1 MLNITQKLAIKTIL
15 NDNASLTLAMTSL
28 QADDFEEGY
37 LQESFLAI
45 QKSFLDTGRVTEFTT
60 LANLYEKYPQE
71 TDEMN
76 DAMMLAWDDF
86 KQSVEKV
93 KKDTR
98 RRNAFINMQTAL
110 NRLKAGDVDPDE
122 TVLQLQQQLTDQ
134 VCRESNLGK
143 DLTNKD
149 IAEMMRENARK
160 SKEEKTR
167 NIIPTGFEILDRSM
181 GGGIDLEEIHII
193 AAESGGGKTAMI
205 YNILF
210 NIMNQGRKFC
220 LINSEMHDK
229 QVVNRWTAFLTEK
242 RNINYFYSNTEQFSD
257 DEVAEVDAGAK
268 IFEQEDTAEPLFWQV
283 SENHLDPNK
292 IKAIVQKYK
301 LLHGVEV
308 FGIDYIGN
316 MDTRVKDRR
325 EDQVLRDFMRDLKNI
340 ARESRVAFICL
351 AQLTE
356 GQTLQSSRAM
366 KDSIDSLTIIN
377 VYKDHE
383 KLDSLKA
390 LMIKNGQWGYGAD
403 QDFPFNGVLKFGKAR
418 NGEGSAQPIWYD
430 GAKFKFHDYEDT
442 MSIVAG
448 KQKSQ
453 DKNFN
458 RIMLERERR
467 EQEKRQQE
475 IEEANNVLPPYAP
488 NAVEENEY
496 PF

>member
-1 MLNITQKLAIKTIL
+1 MLNTTQKLAIKTML
-15 NDNASLTLAMTSL
+15 NDNSSLTLGMTSL
-28 QADDFEEGY
+28 KPENFDEGY
-37 LQESFLAI
+37 LQEAFLSI
-45 QKSFLDTGRVTEFTT
+45 QKSYLNSGRVTEFTT

-76 DAMMLAWDDF
+76 DAMMLSNGDF
-86 KQSVEKV
+86 EQGIEKI

-98 RRNAFINMQTAL
+98 RREAIINLQTAL
-110 NRLKAGDVDPDE
+110 NRLKVSDIDTDE
-122 TVLQLQQQLTDQ
+122 TTLNLQQQLTDQ

-167 NIIPTGFEILDRSM
+167 NIIPTGFNVLDNSM

-242 RNINYFYSNTEQFSD
+242 RNINYFYSNTEQFAD
-257 DEVAEVDAGAK
+257 DEIAEVDAGAK
-268 IFEQEDTAEPLFWQV
+268 IFEQEDNAEPLFWQV

-292 IKAIVQKYK
+292 IKAVVQKYK
-301 LLHGVEV
+301 LMYGVEV

-366 KDSIDSLTIIN
+366 KDSLDSLTIIN

-383 KLDSLKA
+383 KLESLKS
-390 LMIKNGQWGYGAD
+390 LMIKNGQWKYGED
-403 QDFPFNGVLKFGKAR
+403 QDFLFNGVLKFGKAR
-418 NGEGSAQPIWYD
+418 NGEGSAQPIYYN
-430 GAKFKFHDYEDT
+430 GAKFRFHDYNDT
-442 MSIVAG
+442 MAIVEG
-448 KQKSQ
+448 RQKNQ
-453 DKNFN
+453 EENFN
-458 RIMLERERR
+458 RIMQERKRC
-467 EQEKRQQE
+467 EQEKRQ
-475 IEEANNVLPPYAP
+475 EEANNRLLTPAF
-488 NAVEENEY
+488 NDVEENEY

>member
-1 MLNITQKLAIKTIL
+1 MTQKLAIKTML
-15 NDNASLTLAMTSL
+15 NDAASLTFAMTSL
-28 QADDFEEGY
+28 KADDFEEGY

-45 QKSFLDTGRVTEFTT
+45 QNSFLNTGRVTEFTT
-60 LANLYEKYPQE
+60 LANLYEKYPNE
-71 TDEMN
+71 TNEIN
-76 DAMMLAWDDF
+76 DAMMLSRDDF
-86 KQSVEKV
+86 EQSVEKI

-98 RRNAFINMQTAL
+98 RRKAFINLQTAI
-110 NRLKAGDVDPDE
+110 NRLKSGDIDPDE

-160 SKEEKTR
+160 SKAEKTR
-167 NIIPTGFEILDRSM
+167 NIIPTGFEILDHSM

-210 NIMNQGRKFC
+210 NIMNQGRKCC

-229 QVVNRWTAFLTEK
+229 QVVNRWTAFLTAK
-242 RNINYFYSNTEQFSD
+242 RNINYFFSNTEQFSD
-257 DEVAEVDAGAK
+257 DEIAEVDAGAK
-268 IFEQEDTAEPLFWQV
+268 IFEQEDNAEPIFWQV

-301 LLHGVEV
+301 LMYGVEV

-316 MDTRVKDRR
+316 MDTRVRDRR

-356 GQTLQSSRAM
+356 GQTLQSSKSM
-366 KDSIDSLTIIN
+366 KDSLDSLTIIN
-377 VYKDHE
+377 VYKDQE
-383 KLDSLKA
+383 KLDCLKSLM
-390 LMIKNGQWGYGAD
+390 LKNGQWKHGED

-418 NGEGSAQPIWYD
+418 NGEGQAQPIFYD
-430 GAKFKFHDYEDT
+430 GAKFRFHDYNDT
-442 MSIVAG
+442 MAIVEG
-448 KQKSQ
+448 RQKNQ
-453 DKNFN
+453 EENFN
-458 RIMLERERR
+458 RIMQERKQR
-467 EQEKRQQE
+467 EQEKRQRE
-475 IEEANNVLPPYAP
+475 IEEANNRLLTPAF
-488 NAVEENEY
+488 NDAEENEY

>member
-1 MLNITQKLAIKTIL
+1 MLNTTQKLAIKTML
-15 NDNASLTLAMTSL
+15 NDNSSLTLGMTSL
-28 QADDFEEGY
+28 KPENFDEGY
-37 LQESFLAI
+37 LQEAFLSI
-45 QKSFLDTGRVTEFTT
+45 QKSYLNSGRVTEFTT

-71 TDEMN
+71 IDEMN
-76 DAMMLAWDDF
+76 DAMMLSNGDF
-86 KQSVEKV
+86 EQGIEKI

-98 RRNAFINMQTAL
+98 RREAIINLQTAL
-110 NRLKAGDVDPDE
+110 NRLKVSDIDSDE
-122 TVLQLQQQLTDQ
+122 TTLNLQQQLTDQ

-167 NIIPTGFEILDRSM
+167 NIIPTGFKVLDASM

-229 QVVNRWTAFLTEK
+229 QVINRWTAFLTAK
-242 RNINYFYSNTEQFSD
+242 KNINYYYSNTEQFKD
-257 DEVAEVDAGAK
+257 DEIAEVDAGAK
-268 IFEQEDTAEPLFWQV
+268 IFEQEDLEPLFWQV

-366 KDSIDSLTIIN
+366 KDSLDSLTIIN
-377 VYKDHE
+377 VYKEQE
-383 KLDSLKA
+383 KIDSLK
-390 LMIKNGQWGYGAD
+390 LWMIKNDLWKSEN

-418 NGEGSAQPIWYD
+418 NGEGSAQPIWYH
-430 GAKFKFHDYEDT
+430 GAKFKFHDYVDT
-442 MSIVAG
+442 MSIVEG
-448 KQKSQ
+448 RQKNQ
-453 DKNFN
+453 EEKFN
-458 RIMLERERR
+458 RIM
-467 EQEKRQQE
+467 QESKQRQRD
-475 IEEANNVLPPYAP
+475 IEKANNRLLTPDSNDA
-488 NAVEENEY
+488 EGNEY